1 MTRPAEIWRK
11 FKEGGIKALTPEE
24 LEVLRKMVRGIEK
37 ARTVNIGRR
46 KKSRR
51 WKHGS

>member
-1 MTRPAEIWRK
+1 
-11 FKEGGIKALTPEE
+11 

-37 ARTVNIGRR
+37 ARIVNMGRR

-51 WKHGS
+51 WTHGA